1 MDEYQSLLQSLK
13 TLGNQTFPNERTMKR
28 RIRQAAKALEELLYM
43 HQLDLTEI
51 SMLRR
56 EIERSENAR
65 HKT

>member
-43 HQLDLTEI
+43 HQLDLSEI
-51 SMLRR
+51 TMLRR
-56 EIERSENAR
+56 ELERSENER
-65 HKT
+65 HKA